1 MYARTTEF
9 QARPENVDD
18 GIAFVR
24 DEVMP
29 ALTALD
35 GCIGMSMLVAR
46 ESGRCIATSA
56 WSDEASMKAS
66 DQAVQP
72 MRDRGAEILGGKPNV
87 HPWEI
92 AVLHREHRTADGAC
106 ARVTWLKLEP
116 SRIEDGVGFFAH
128 QVLPRAEQMD
138 GFCSASMMIDRTAGI
153 GSSTITFD
161 SRAAMEATREQ
172 AAKIRDMAREQV
184 GAEITEVAEFELA
197 VAHLRVPET
206 V

>member
-9 QARPENVDD
+9 QARPDNVDD

-35 GCIGMSMLVAR
+35 GCIGMSMLVDR

-66 DQAVQP
+66 EQAVQP
-72 MRDRGAEILGGKPNV
+72 MRARGAEILGGEPHV

-92 AVLHREHRTADGAC
+92 AVLHRDHRAADGAC

-138 GFCSASMMIDRTAGI
+138 GFCSASMMIDRAGGI
-153 GSSTITFD
+153 GSGTVTFD